1 MLISVCIPAFNAEA
15 FVSAAVR
22 SALASNGCG
31 TDFDVEVIVVDDA
44 STDGTREVVEGLARQ
59 EDGVRIF
66 SNPRRLG
73 IGGNVNRALE
83 VASGALLT
91 ILPADCLLTPDGL
104 ALRRSELARAPE
116 AALCWGPA
124 SFIDQ
129 HGETTGGAEVSDAGS
144 FAAGAEAL
152 ALLLPWNPVF
162 PSTALFTRRAYEV
175 TGGYR
180 WHMTASHMDW
190 DMFIRMAPLGSTV
203 VVPEVVALERV
214 HEGNYTSEAVS
225 SGRTPIYEVLIL
237 KEAQRWA
244 GAEHPE
250 LVPVVADGLR
260 EWARSRVVDAALA
273 RAGLRTS
280 SSTTS
285 LGLALAVSPRG
296 ALSGRSAALLLSLA
310 LPRAL
315 SRRLLAPVENRRNRH
330 RALTDA

>member
-22 SALASNGCG
+22 SALSSNGCG
-31 TDFDVEVIVVDDA
+31 TDFDIEVVVVDDA
-44 STDGTREVVEGLARQ
+44 STDGTREVVEDLARD
-59 EDGVRIF
+59 EHGVRVF

-91 ILPADCLLTPDGL
+91 ILPADCLLTPNGL
-104 ALRRSELARAPE
+104 TLRRRQLARAPE

-129 HGETTGGAEVSDAGS
+129 HGQTTGGADVPDAGS

-162 PSTALFTRRAYEV
+162 PSTALFTRRAYEA

-180 WHMTASHMDW
+180 WQMTASHMDW

-203 VVPEVVALERV
+203 VIPEVVAFERL
-214 HEGNYTSEAVS
+214 HEGNYTSEAVA
-225 SGRTPIYEVLIL
+225 SGRTPIYEVLVL
-237 KEAQRWA
+237 KEAHRWA
-244 GAEHPE
+244 RAEHPE
-250 LVPVVADGLR
+250 LVPVVGDGLR
-260 EWARSRVVDAALA
+260 EWAESRVAEAALA

-280 SSTTS
+280 SPTTS
-285 LGLALAVSPRG
+285 LGLALAVSARG
-296 ALSGRSAALLLSLA
+296 ALSARSAALLLSLA
-310 LPRAL
+310 LPKVL
-315 SRRLLAPVENRRNRH
+315 SRRLLAPVEKRRNPP